1 MRYSATSV
9 MLPDL
14 ELVEQAALLSR
25 LGYDGIEWR
34 VRRVSEEARA
44 RGYSTWGAHK
54 NDLTPDNFLATAGHM
69 KQVAADHGLAI
80 VGIASN
86 AAANDLEQVKLLAEG
101 AAACGAPFIRVGA
114 PRLYDKTVNYHVL
127 YEEAVAAY
135 GAALEATAGS
145 GVKFALEIHG
155 GTIHVSASL
164 AHRLLSHFPPD
175 RVCAIY
181 DPNNMVTD
189 GWETTELALELLGD
203 YVGHCHVGAH
213 RPVAQ
218 RVTLSEAKGLATR
231 WNWES
236 CPLADGLYD
245 FPRMLRKLKAMG
257 YRGFISVEDFRD
269 LPHEHKLKEGIGYLR
284 GVEANA

>member
-54 NDLTPDNFLATAGHM
+54 NDLTPDNFLANAAHM

-80 VGIASN
+80 VGLASN

-101 AAACGAPFIRVGA
+101 AAACGAPFLRVGA

-127 YEEAVAAY
+127 YDEAVAAY
-135 GAALEATAGS
+135 GTALDAIAGT
-145 GVKFALEIHG
+145 GVKLALEIHG

-213 RPVAQ
+213 RPVEKGRDAQ
-218 RVTLSEAKGLATR
+218 GTMQWE
-231 WNWES
+231 WES
-236 CPLADGLYD
+236 CPLADGLFD
-245 FPRMLRKLKAMG
+245 FPRMLRKLRAMN
-257 YRGFISVEDFRD
+257 YSGFISVEDFRD
-269 LPHEHKLKEGIGYLR
+269 LPHEHKLREGIGYLR
-284 GVEANA
+284 GVEATS